1 MKRILIIC
9 FFLISEFSY
18 AQLTLPFP
26 DSTANWVISE
36 CFSDGGTPGSFY
48 CFNYRYFSLGD
59 TSINGFAYKILN
71 ESYNL
76 DPSDTISSSVAGY
89 YRIDGQKVFY
99 LQDSS
104 YNNSIVG
111 MYNSSYFHT
120 GQEILLYDFGMQ
132 IGDTFSLSDSGY
144 FGIQGQATI
153 VLMQIDTIQLSGQ
166 PVRRFNFASSNL
178 SCFAFPNYYWYEG
191 IGSSFGFF
199 PNFYCFENG
208 ITFGCFHENNVD
220 YIFYLQPGDDC
231 MNITLGESG
240 PDKLKKLTV
249 FPNPSDGLFSIFS
262 DSSDESAMI
271 TDLSGRSIISIVLSK
286 GNNVVN
292 FQNISSGVYL
302 LKTKAGVNKI
312 LIHK

>member
-9 FFLISEFSY
+9 FFLISKYSY
-18 AQLTLPFP
+18 SQLALPFP
-26 DSTANWVISE
+26 DSNANWVISE
-36 CFSDGGTPGSFY
+36 CFSGGGAPGAFY

-59 TSINGFAYKILN
+59 TSMNGFTYKIIN

-76 DPSDTISSSVAGY
+76 DPGDTMSSSVVGY

-104 YNNSIVG
+104 YSNIITG
-111 MYNSSYFHT
+111 MYNSAFFHT

-132 IGDTFSLSDSGY
+132 IGDTFSLSDSTYLGSY
-144 FGIQGQATI
+144 GPVTI
-153 VLMQIDTIQLSGQ
+153 ILNQIDTIIMSGE
-166 PVRRFNFASSNL
+166 PVRRFSFTSSYL
-178 SCFAFPNYYWYEG
+178 SCYSFPYYYWYEG

-208 ITFGCFHENNVD
+208 ITFDCFHENNVD
-220 YIFYLQPGDDC
+220 YVFYLQPGDDC
-231 MNITLGESG
+231 MNITLGEDRHVKS
-240 PDKLKKLTV
+240 DVATL
-249 FPNPSDGLFSIFS
+249 FPNPSEGLFSIFS
-262 DSSDESAMI
+262 DFSDGNAII
-271 TDLSGRSIISIVLSK
+271 TDLMGKFIISIALSK

-292 FQNISSGVYL
+292 IQNISSGIYL
-302 LKTKAGVNKI
+302 LKTKAGVEKI